1 LKYPVYYMDFE
12 TMFDAIPPFDGVR
25 PYQQIPF
32 QFSVHVQDSP
42 GGDLKHAS
50 FLWKEPGDPRE
61 SFIRELKDCLG
72 DKGSIVAYYFSFEKS
87 RLTELA
93 ELFSEYKDWV
103 DSILERMVDLL
114 VPFKNFHYY
123 HASQK
128 GSASIKKV
136 LPAITGKGYEGM
148 EISEGGEASLEY
160 ARVTYSDVSD
170 DDRARVYSAL
180 EKYCALDTEGM
191 VNIVDKLNKIS

>member
-1 LKYPVYYMDFE
+1 MFE
-12 TMFDAIPPFDGVR
+12 AIPPFNGTK

-32 QFSVHVQDSP
+32 QFSVHVQDNP
-42 GGDLKHAS
+42 GGDLKHFS
-50 FLWKEPGDPRE
+50 FLWKESSDPRE

-72 DKGSIVAYYFSFEKS
+72 GQGSIVAYYYSFEKS

-93 ELFSEYKDWV
+93 ELFPKYKDWV
-103 DSILERMVDLL
+103 DSILNRMIDLL
-114 VPFKNFHYY
+114 GPFKNFHYY

-148 EISEGGEASLEY
+148 EISGGGEASLEY
-160 ARVTYSDVSD
+160 ARVTNGDASEDEKN
-170 DDRARVYSAL
+170 AVYSAL
-180 EKYCALDTEGM
+180 EKYCTLDTEGM
-191 VNIVDKLNKIS
+191 AWIVEKLRKLSKETSGG